1 MGFTRKPQNMR
12 SIKRGILGRMKQGE
26 DINLMLAPYP
36 REVQV
41 EIVTWIKRKL
51 DG

>member
-1 MGFTRKPQNMR
+1 MSFKTPPKNMR
-12 SIKRGILGRMKQGE
+12 GVKRGILGRMKEGE
-26 DINLMLAPYP
+26 DISDMLAPYP
-36 REVQV
+36 KDVQV

>member
-1 MGFTRKPQNMR
+1 MSFKKPPKNMR
-12 SIKRGILGRMKQGE
+12 ALKRGILGRMKEGE
-26 DINLMLAPYP
+26 DINQMLAPYP
-36 REVQV
+36 REMQV

>member
-1 MGFTRKPQNMR
+1 MSFKTPPKNMR
-12 SIKRGILGRMKQGE
+12 GLKRGILGRMKEGE
-26 DINLMLAPYP
+26 DINDMLAPYP
-36 REVQV
+36 KDLQV

>member
-1 MGFTRKPQNMR
+1 MSFKTPPKNMR
-12 SIKRGILGRMKQGE
+12 ALEGGILGRMKEGE
-26 DINLMLAPYP
+26 DINQMLAPYP
-36 REVQV
+36 REMQV